1 MKGFAVTVTP
11 ARRRA
16 LLAQAPETPLV
27 PPLGGPG
34 AAAAEARR
42 LPSSYTWAV
51 SFTVQTGLVASGHA
65 SAAGLASSIASSLTS
80 GLAAAVQ
87 TDLGL
92 AVTVAQVDTAVE
104 NTRAPTKEPTAGPA
118 APTGSTAGGASADAG
133 EGADEGGG
141 AKGGSSDEG
150 VPVFL
155 IGIIGGGALGLCL
168 ASAVV
173 AFFKKR
179 TAGKTSAS
187 AQGGGADPGASPE
200 EPAASGTKWANPD
213 KPGSRDRESSGESA
227 RSSGSAASGEVVT
240 MESLEEQAGG
250 TSRVS
255 STVLTGDSSNFSS
268 ALGTSMD
275 DVTSLEEGSPG
286 SGDGGG
292 GGGGHGRLKS
302 RGLSPSNRAT
312 TSLRKVPP
320 PNQRQDQNNGRK
332 LLIHRSRDSKGK
344 DSKGKFSKEKST
356 RI

>member
-1 MKGFAVTVTP
+1 MP
-11 ARRRA
+11 
-16 LLAQAPETPLV
+16 
-27 PPLGGPG
+27 
-34 AAAAEARR
+34 
-42 LPSSYTWAV
+42 
-51 SFTVQTGLVASGHA
+51 
-65 SAAGLASSIASSLTS
+65 
-80 GLAAAVQ
+80 
-87 TDLGL
+87 
-92 AVTVAQVDTAVE
+92 
-104 NTRAPTKEPTAGPA
+104 
-118 APTGSTAGGASADAG
+118 
-133 EGADEGGG
+133 
-141 AKGGSSDEG
+141 
-150 VPVFL
+150 
-155 IGIIGGGALGLCL
+155 
-168 ASAVV
+168 AVV

-179 TAGKTSAS
+179 IAGKTSAS

-227 RSSGSAASGEVVT
+227 RSSRSAASGEVVT

-250 TSRVS
+250 DSRVS
-255 STVLTGDSSNFSS
+255 STALTGDSFNFSS

-292 GGGGHGRLKS
+292 GGGGGGGGHGRLKS
-302 RGLSPSNRAT
+302 RSLSPSNRAT

-332 LLIHRSRDSKGK
+332 LPIHRSRDSKGK